1 MITIGS
7 FKDMSEEYDEIWI
20 IVRSLKS
27 TPYILNTHVYHVPV
41 LSPSPDLFHKYL
53 YWKDNGEWNEDTF
66 QNKYVPQFLYEMH
79 SQEAKNILND
89 LFYKSKNKHTLL
101 DCFCPNETLC
111 HRSIICGLL
120 QGVGCETSADNY
132 SHYYTIYKKL

>member
-1 MITIGS
+1 MSSIGS

-27 TPYILNTHVYHVPV
+27 TPYIPNTHVYHVPV
-41 LSPSPDLFHKYL
+41 LSPSSDLFHKYL

-66 QNKYVPQFLYEMH
+66 QNKYVPQFLCEMH

-89 LFYKSKNKHTLL
+89 LFYKSKNKHILL
-101 DCFCPNETLC
+101 VCFCPNETLC

-132 SHYYTIYKKL
+132 SHYYTIYKNL

>member
-27 TPYILNTHVYHVPV
+27 TPYIPNTHVYHVPV

-53 YWKDNGEWNEDTF
+53 YWKDNGKWNEDTF

-89 LFYKSKNKHTLL
+89 LFYKSKNKHMLL
-101 DCFCPNETLC
+101 ACFCPNETLC